1 MLAADVQQFYCFE
14 VLSEML
20 DRLSPQPTLLAL
32 RKRSWLKS
40 AKIQSSHRRCFFGLV
55 SFVSTI
61 AFAYNQ
67 LHFNYGQYN
76 EI

>member
-1 MLAADVQQFYCFE
+1 MLAANVQQFYCFE
-14 VLSEML
+14 VLSEMS
-20 DRLSPQPTLLAL
+20 DRLPPQQALLAL
-32 RKRSWLKS
+32 RKRSC
-40 AKIQSSHRRCFFGLV
+40 CFLGLV